1 MSNLMKA
8 EWFRLR
14 HSGNSL
20 TSLTISIAGCIIV
33 VLMQFVSN
41 EGLSITAEMLFT
53 HSSVGVVFSVLLVT
67 AMITGTFNS
76 RVANYEIMKGTPPL
90 LSILSKTFI
99 AFLMVTAFYYMPSII
114 LIMIFDSGKLT
125 IPMILLFLVCIAK
138 VVVLAVSI
146 CIIFK
151 DAAGSVIFM
160 FLFMFQTT
168 PLLLLQNLLDKDM
181 SSVAAWFTTT
191 QLSIIGCQTI
201 YNFDM
206 LALPLD
212 ASHIEFKVILSFIL
226 LTAVMFLLAN
236 KSLKEKWEIR
246 LTPQQI

>member
-20 TSLTISIAGCIIV
+20 TICIAVCIVV
-33 VLMQFVSN
+33 VLMQFVGD
-41 EGLSITAEMLFT
+41 EGFYITAEMLFT
-53 HSSVGVVFSVLLVT
+53 HASVGVVASVLSAA

-76 RVANYEIMKGTPPL
+76 RVANYEIMKGTPPM
-90 LSILSKTFI
+90 LSVLSKTVM
-99 AFLMVTAFYYMPSII
+99 AFLIVTVFYYIPSII

-138 VVVLAVSI
+138 VVVMAVSI

-151 DAAGSVIFM
+151 DAAASGIFM

-168 PLLLLQNLLDKDM
+168 PLLVLQNLLDKDM

-191 QLSIIGCQTI
+191 QLSVIGCQTI

-206 LALPLD
+206 MALPLD
-212 ASHIEFKVILSFIL
+212 ASHIELKVILSFIL

-236 KSLKEKWEIR
+236 KSMKEKWELR
-246 LTPQQI
+246 LIPQQI

>member
-1 MSNLMKA
+1 
-8 EWFRLR
+8 
-14 HSGNSL
+14 
-20 TSLTISIAGCIIV
+20 
-33 VLMQFVSN
+33 
-41 EGLSITAEMLFT
+41 
-53 HSSVGVVFSVLLVT
+53 
-67 AMITGTFNS
+67 
-76 RVANYEIMKGTPPL
+76 
-90 LSILSKTFI
+90 
-99 AFLMVTAFYYMPSII
+99 
-114 LIMIFDSGKLT
+114 MIFDSGKLT

-138 VVVLAVSI
+138 VVVMAVSI

-151 DAAGSVIFM
+151 DAAASVLFM
-160 FLFMFQTT
+160 FLFMFQTA

-181 SSVAAWFTTT
+181 SSAAAWFTTT
-191 QLSIIGCQTI
+191 QMSIIGSQTI

-212 ASHIEFKVILSFIL
+212 SSHIELKVILSFIL

>member
-8 EWFRLR
+8 EWFRVR
-14 HSGNSL
+14 HSGNTL
-20 TSLTISIAGCIIV
+20 TMGITICFII
-33 VLMQFVSN
+33 VLMQFVGDA
-41 EGLSITAEMLFT
+41 GLSITAEMLFT
-53 HSSVGVVFSVLLVT
+53 HSSIGVVSSVLMIT
-67 AMITGTFNS
+67 TMITGTFNNL
-76 RVANYEIMKGTPPL
+76 VANYEVMKGTPPML
-90 LSILSKTFI
+90 TILSKTFM
-99 AFLMVTAFYYMPSII
+99 AFLMVTAFYYIPSII

-138 VVVLAVSI
+138 VVVMAVSI

-151 DAAGSVIFM
+151 DAAGSVLFM
-160 FLFMFQTT
+160 FLFMFQTA

-181 SSVAAWFTTT
+181 SSAAAWFTTT
-191 QLSIIGCQTI
+191 QMSIIGSQTI
-201 YNFDM
+201 YNFDI

-212 ASHIEFKVILSFIL
+212 SSHIELKVILSFIL

>member
-8 EWFRLR
+8 EWFRVR
-14 HSGNSL
+14 HSGNTL
-20 TSLTISIAGCIIV
+20 TMVITMCFII
-33 VLMQFVSN
+33 VLMQFVGDA
-41 EGLSITAEMLFT
+41 GLSITAEMLFT
-53 HSSVGVVFSVLLVT
+53 HSSIGVVSSVLMIT
-67 AMITGTFNS
+67 AMITGTFNN
-76 RVANYEIMKGTPPL
+76 RVANYEVMKGTPPM
-90 LSILSKTFI
+90 LSILSKTFM
-99 AFLMVTAFYYMPSII
+99 AFLMVTAFYYIPSII

-138 VVVLAVSI
+138 VVVMAVSI

-151 DAAGSVIFM
+151 DAAASVLFM
-160 FLFMFQTT
+160 FLFMFQTA

-181 SSVAAWFTTT
+181 SSAAAWFTTT
-191 QLSIIGCQTI
+191 QMSIIGSQTI
-201 YNFDM
+201 YNFDI

-212 ASHIEFKVILSFIL
+212 SSHIELKVILSFIL
-226 LTAVMFLLAN
+226 LTAVMFLLAY